1 MLLTLISQR
10 EQAFLKIQLARWEE
24 NVVSVL

>member
-1 MLLTLISQR
+1 MLLTLISQH